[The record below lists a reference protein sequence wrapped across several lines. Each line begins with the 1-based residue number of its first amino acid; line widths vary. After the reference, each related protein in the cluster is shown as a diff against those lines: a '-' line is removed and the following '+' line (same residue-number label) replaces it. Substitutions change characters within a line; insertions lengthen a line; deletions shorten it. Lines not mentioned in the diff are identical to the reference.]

1 MRLEMNRRDYIK
13 SLDALRDKVAEIGK
27 EYAQTKLVS
36 PSEIE
41 RERMKKTGKLFGD
54 LAVRLF
60 EDAAVTLKIL
70 EANEAA
76 GIGEQAVFDFNAE
89 SATTPEQTP
98 DEAEQTADADKPV
111 DETPAEE
118 PKAAKPGKGK
128 RGKKGGAK

>member
-89 SATTPEQTP
+89 SAPTPEPTP
-98 DEAEQTADADKPV
+98 DEAEQTADADKPAD
-111 DETPAEE
+111 DE
-118 PKAAKPGKGK
+118 KPTKKNGKGK
-128 RGKKGGAK
+128 KNGKKGGAA